1 MAAAFG
7 RGERVELRGHELLLM
22 LVKNPVGANEVLRTL
37 ALEAEPLDVLA
48 VLNDRIADGRDIS
61 WIWDADVESAAPSVR
76 RIVCSGTRAD
86 ELAMRWRYAGVEPD
100 RIVVVPELAAALAAV
115 TGGGTGRIVVLPTY
129 TAMLELR
136 QLLHAEQAVAGAFT

>member
-1 MAAAFG
+1 
-7 RGERVELRGHELLLM
+7 M

-48 VLNDRIADGRDIS
+48 ILNDRIADGRDIS
-61 WIWDADVESAAPSVR
+61 WIWDADVESAAASVR

-86 ELAMRWRYAGVEPD
+86 ELAMRWRYAGVDPD
-100 RIVVVPELAAALAAV
+100 RITVVPELTAAV
-115 TGGGTGRIVVLPTY
+115 DAVTSGGTGRIVVLPTY

-136 QLLHAEQAVAGAFT
+136 QLLHAEQAVAGVFT